1 MSEATVEV
9 LRTLGP
15 PAAWAILIVGV
26 LAVLSWIYQK
36 LQAGIT
42 ARENALN
49 ESQKL
54 HQNAVEAT
62 FAMYQSQLNLYK
74 AELESA
80 RERIAH
86 LEGVIEEM
94 RERLRI
100 YSEKDEGG
108 VEA

>member
-1 MSEATVEV
+1 
-9 LRTLGP
+9 
-15 PAAWAILIVGV
+15 
-26 LAVLSWIYQK
+26 
-36 LQAGIT
+36 
-42 ARENALN
+42 
-49 ESQKL
+49 
-54 HQNAVEAT
+54 
-62 FAMYQSQLNLYK
+62 MYQSQLNLYK